1 MLHIKMFIHLSCD
14 SSLYALFQVISTGI
28 EFFIQIFYFL
38 GGESLLVFKRAK
50 ELDWTYLT

>member
-1 MLHIKMFIHLSCD
+1 MFIHLSCD